1 MTLDYAKSS
10 RTSIAAAVLLLI
22 LLPSLPLSAGTQEN
36 ADQLFANSEFAAA
49 ADAYHELIDDGID
62 VPRNRYQL
70 GRALHEGGDPAA
82 ARVAYLA
89 ALQSGF
95 QPEGQA
101 RYHLARAEI
110 SLGHRGAALQQLEA
124 LVRLGS
130 PPAPVLQSAAEFAVL
145 QDEPRYRAVLEA
157 LSPCRS
163 PEYHQFDFWL
173 GHWDVTPAGK
183 TQSTAENLISSRQ
196 GGCVVMEQYTNGAY
210 SGMSINFYDRATE
223 LWHQS
228 WMDNAGGAVHL
239 QGGLNEAGEMVLT
252 DRDLPVSS
260 ATGTVNRI
268 TWTPLP
274 AGEVRQHW
282 ESSSDGGQNW
292 KTAFDGIYSP
302 KE

>member
-1 MTLDYAKSS
+1 MTLDHIQPS
-10 RTSIAAAVLLLI
+10 RISISAALLL
-22 LLPSLPLSAGTQEN
+22 LLLPLSQPLAAATQEN
-36 ADQLFANSEFAAA
+36 ADQLFAESEFAAA
-49 ADAYHELIDDGID
+49 ADAYRELIDDGID
-62 VPRNRYQL
+62 VPRNRFQL
-70 GRALHEGGDPAA
+70 GRALHEGGDPAK
-82 ARVAYLA
+82 ARDAYLA

-95 QPEGQA
+95 QPEGRV

-110 SLGHRGAALQQLEA
+110 SLGHTEAALQQLEA
-124 LVRLGS
+124 LARLGS

-145 QDEPRYRAVLEA
+145 KDEPRYRAVLEA

-173 GHWDVTPAGK
+173 GHWNVTPAGK
-183 TQSTAENLISSRQ
+183 TQSTAENHIASRQ

-210 SGMSINFYDRATE
+210 SGMSINFYDRATG

-239 QGGLNEAGEMVLT
+239 QGGLNEAGEMVLS

-260 ATGTVNRI
+260 ATGTVNRV

-274 AGEVRQHW
+274 GGEVRQHW
-282 ESSSDGGQNW
+282 ESSGDGGRNW
-292 KTAFDGIYSP
+292 KTVFDGIYSP